1 MKKTDTPK
9 AATKKPYRV
18 PRLTRY
24 GEVRLLTQSA
34 TGTQTENMT
43 PQTGKMP
50 SERSLKQD
58 IVRIGTHPAGFGLY
72 LYEYRPEWRG
82 RFGDG
87 RRLGAMA
94 DEVERVL
101 PAAVSRHPDGYRM
114 VDYAM
119 LGIAHEP
126 R

>member
-1 MKKTDTPK
+1 MKKTDTSKP
-9 AATKKPYRV
+9 ATKKPYRA

-24 GEVRLLTQSA
+24 GEVRLLTQ
-34 TGTQTENMT
+34 TGTGTNTENMT
-43 PQTGKMP
+43 NQATKMP
-50 SERSLKQD
+50 SERAFKQA
-58 IVRIGTHPAGFGLY
+58 IARVGTHPLGFGLY
-72 LYEYRPEWRG
+72 LYEFTAEWRE
-82 RFGDG
+82 RFGRE
-87 RRLGAMA
+87 RRLGVMA
-94 DEVERVL
+94 DEVERVM